1 MSRLCYNIIGGS
13 VKDTFK
19 NLRRVYKK
27 YGREYKGA
35 LIKNFIFSLFGI
47 FTNICIPL
55 FSAKFIISFTDSKFE
70 QAIYMALIILVI
82 CAIETVKILLIRK
95 NNQIVRRGIVR
106 NIQMSLG
113 REILKLDQTTL
124 DSNSSG
130 TFIQRLTNDTEKM
143 SRIFTNGMVIIIRFL
158 SIIGS
163 FIAILVIDWHMFVY
177 YSVVSLLLSVLNYV
191 KNEKV
196 GEKDREY
203 RKESDVVAGL
213 TGELVRG
220 ARDIKMLYAKES
232 FMKNLDEK
240 IAIQNDK
247 HFEMRNIDMNYNL
260 VIGYIKI
267 FLEFVA
273 ILLLILL
280 VNNNVLTVAVAIVL
294 YNYRTTVLTNFMD
307 IVSELLDECK
317 NFNISS
323 ERVFAIVNNK
333 AFKKEKFGD
342 KSLNGIEG
350 NFEFR
355 NVSFGYNENM
365 VLKNLSFK
373 ISSGSTV
380 GIVGKSGSGKT
391 TIFNLLCKLYD
402 VNSGEIRIDNVN
414 IEELDE
420 EAIRGNI
427 TIISQNPYI
436 FNMSIKDNLK
446 LVKSDITDEEIVE
459 VCKTACLDDY
469 IESLPKKYDTI
480 VGEGGINLSGGQRQR
495 LAIARALVQ
504 NTKIILFDEATSA
517 LDNVTQLKIQTA
529 IDNLKGNY
537 TLIIIAHRLSTIINC
552 DKIFILEDGKISAI
566 GTHKEL
572 LKENKYY
579 KSLCETELV
588 QK

>member
-1 MSRLCYNIIGGS
+1 M
-13 VKDTFK
+13 KDTFK

>member
-27 YGREYKGA
+27 YGKEYRGA
-35 LIKNFIFSLFGI
+35 LIKNSIFSLFGI

-459 VCKTACLDDY
+459 ACKTACLDDY